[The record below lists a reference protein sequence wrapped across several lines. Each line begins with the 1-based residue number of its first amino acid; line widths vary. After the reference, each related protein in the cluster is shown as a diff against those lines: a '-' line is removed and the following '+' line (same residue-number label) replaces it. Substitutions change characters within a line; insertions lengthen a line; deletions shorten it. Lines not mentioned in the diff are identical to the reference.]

1 MVGNRIKDLRKAKN
15 LSVEELASEAGIS
28 VQLLEQIEGGRITP
42 SVATLINLAKALGVS
57 LKELMGDVHTEKLVV
72 VRSNERRDVERRPR
86 SGPSRSGYYYQSLAS
101 KEGIDAFLVTFEEKS
116 EDERVFFQH
125 EGREFLFVIE
135 GTLELCLDDE
145 CVVLEEGD
153 SASYESKYP
162 HSLRG
167 IGGPAK
173 AVVVVYGE

>member
-153 SASYESKYP
+153 SASYDSKYP

>member
-1 MVGNRIKDLRKAKN
+1 MVGNRIKAYREAKD

-28 VQLLEQIEGGRITP
+28 VQLLEQIENGKVIP
-42 SVATLINLAKALGVS
+42 SVATLINVARALGVS
-57 LKELMGDVHTEKLVV
+57 LKELMGDVHREKLVV
-72 VRSNERRDVERRPR
+72 VRSHERQDVERRPR

-145 CVVLEEGD
+145 CVVLKEGD